1 MIVDIQAK
9 KELNTMAFSKH
20 DLEAIY
26 LQSRTSLGSV
36 LGVFAYTLKFQAEY
50 KLLVMSSSSYNV
62 MHFPEMLFLIANC
75 FFVSVWYNRSI
86 RL

>member
-1 MIVDIQAK
+1 MVDIQAK
-9 KELNTMAFSKH
+9 KKVEFYGFFKAWYRSNIFT
-20 DLEAIY
+20 
-26 LQSRTSLGSV
+26 SRTSLGSV

-62 MHFPEMLFLIANC
+62 MHFPEMLFLIAKC
-75 FFVSVWYNRSI
+75 FAVSVSYTRSI

>member
-1 MIVDIQAK
+1 
-9 KELNTMAFSKH
+9 MAFSRH

-26 LQSRTSLGSV
+26 LQSRTSIGRA

-50 KLLVMSSSSYNV
+50 KLLVTSSSSYNV
-62 MHFPEMLFLIANC
+62 MQFPEMIFLFANC
-75 FFVSVWYNRSI
+75 FVVSVWYNRSI